1 MQITFTII
9 GEPMGKQRPKFS
21 RAGSFVKTYTPE
33 ATANYEQWVK
43 LSYMQQ
49 RGDTAVI
56 EDEEIAVTITAYFK
70 IPASVSKKKAEQ
82 MRLGYIRPTK
92 KPDFDN
98 IAKII
103 CDALNGLAYKD
114 DAAIV
119 SAIVEKYYASDD
131 EPKVLVTIETLEQ

>member
-56 EDEEIAVTITAYFK
+56 EDKEIAVTITAYFK

-119 SAIVEKYYASDD
+119 SAIVEKYYATDD
-131 EPKVLVTIETLEQ
+131 EPKVIVEIKTLEP

>member
-1 MQITFTII
+1 MRTTFTII

-43 LSYMQQ
+43 LSYLQQ
-49 RGDTAVI
+49 RGDTAII
-56 EDEEIAVTITAYFK
+56 EDKEIAVTIKAYFK

-119 SAIVEKYYASDD
+119 SANIEKYYAPDD
-131 EPKVLVTIETLEQ
+131 EPKVIVEIKTLEP

>member
-119 SAIVEKYYASDD
+119 SAVVDKYYAPDD
-131 EPKVLVTIETLEQ
+131 EPKVIVEIKTLEP

>member
-9 GEPMGKQRPKFS
+9 GEPMGKQRPKFYS
-21 RAGSFVKTYTPE
+21 KGKFGKAYTPE

-56 EDEEIAVTITAYFK
+56 EDKEIAVTITAYFK

-119 SAIVEKYYASDD
+119 SAVVDKYYAPDD
-131 EPKVLVTIETLEQ
+131 EPKVIVEIKTLEP

>member
-1 MQITFTII
+1 MKQTFTII

-49 RGDTAVI
+49 RGDTAI
-56 EDEEIAVTITAYFK
+56 IDDKEIAVTITAYFK

-98 IAKII
+98 ITKII

-119 SAIVEKYYASDD
+119 SAIVEKYYATDD
-131 EPKVLVTIETLEQ
+131 EPKVIVEIKTLEP

>member
-1 MQITFTII
+1 
-9 GEPMGKQRPKFS
+9 MGKQRPKFS
-21 RAGSFVKTYTPE
+21 RAGSFVKTYTPD

-43 LSYMQQ
+43 LSYLQQ

-119 SAIVEKYYASDD
+119 SAVVDKYYAPDD
-131 EPKVLVTIETLEQ
+131 EPKVIVEIKTLEP